1 MERALS
7 AATGAVSWFQ
17 AYDSAAPSAVGG
29 AGVIVMP
36 GGDVYIAFHA
46 DNASGLA
53 NVGIAR
59 GTVLAQINPATGDAL
74 ASGLHELGDD
84 FLLGALAVDSTG
96 QIIVGATVNTSAA
109 TTIDVGGGAIPHDPM
124 SGRDIGIF
132 GYGPDGTYQWA
143 VTYGASG
150 DDSISSVALSAEGSV
165 FVGGPFTQDFSVA
178 GVAFTFT
185 GSGPNAYAARIG
197 PEAQ

>member
-1 MERALS
+1 MLWTRGHGDYAARAV
-7 AATGAVSWFQ
+7 GVG
-17 AYDSAAPSAVGG
+17 VGGGG
-29 AGVIVMP
+29 AGMA
-36 GGDVYIAFHA
+36 G
-46 DNASGLA
+46 
-53 NVGIAR
+53 R
-59 GTVLAQINPATGDAL
+59 
-74 ASGLHELGDD
+74 
-84 FLLGALAVDSTG
+84 
-96 QIIVGATVNTSAA
+96 
-109 TTIDVGGGAIPHDPM
+109 GGAIPHDPM
-124 SGRDIGIF
+124 SGSDIGIF